1 MHDFFLYVICHFHVS
16 EMAFVGT
23 FLLNLIKILI
33 KIWEILFGWIYSIYS
48 NPGQVRKGY
57 ARVRST
63 PTRPIKEG
71 DTSVIYQPNDLGN
84 PIFIQDFKVG
94 GGCN

>member
-1 MHDFFLYVICHFHVS
+1 
-16 EMAFVGT
+16 MALAGNI
-23 FLLNLIKILI
+23 LLNLIKILI

-48 NPGQVRKGY
+48 NPSQVRKGY

-84 PIFIQDFKVG
+84 PKFIQDFKVG
-94 GGCN
+94 ATEFQQDTKVSYF